1 MRFLTLVDRC
11 RRHNQ
16 CVVVSSIRCSWLV
29 TDDGNHVRYLTT
41 LMNPTMIGQHRS
53 YYSASLSQE
62 LLQPRR
68 LQFLCRSL
76 STNTHDDNETTNEE

>member
-29 TDDGNHVRYLTT
+29 TDDGNHVRYLT
-41 LMNPTMIGQHRS
+41 
-53 YYSASLSQE
+53 
-62 LLQPRR
+62 
-68 LQFLCRSL
+68 
-76 STNTHDDNETTNEE
+76 